1 MSARPSSKL
10 KAVIVDDERLARNK
24 LRLMLA
30 KHPEI
35 QVVGE
40 ADSARGAREAIESLK
55 PDVIFLDIQM
65 PGETGFDLLASVSS
79 SFKFIFVTAFD
90 EYAIRAFEVNALDYL
105 LKPVNPDRLARSVGR
120 LTAARAAAE
129 EGRKALDY
137 DDHLFLTVNDRSTF
151 LKVSRIQCILAAG
164 PYSAVV
170 TSDGS
175 RAMVLKSM
183 KEWEERLPDKYFMRI
198 HRSSIINLEYVERV
212 EKWFNYSFQVYLRGM
227 PEPFTISRR
236 YAARLKER
244 LR

>member
-1 MSARPSSKL
+1 MSARPTTRL

-40 ADSARGAREAIESLK
+40 ADSARLAREAIEALK

-79 SFKFIFVTAFD
+79 SFKFVFVTAFD

-105 LKPVNPDRLARSVGR
+105 LKPVNPDRLARSVER
-120 LTAARAAAE
+120 LTAARAAVE
-129 EGRKALDY
+129 DGRKALDY
-137 DDHLFLTVNDRSTF
+137 DDHLFLTLDDRSTF

-164 PYSAVV
+164 PYSDVV
-170 TSDGS
+170 TSDGR
-175 RAMVLKSM
+175 RAMVLKPM
-183 KEWEERLPDKYFMRI
+183 KEWEGRLPEKYFMRI
-198 HRSSIINLEYVERV
+198 HRSTIINLEYVERV
-212 EKWFNYSFQVYLRGM
+212 EKWFNYSFQVYLRGIT
-227 PEPFTISRR
+227 EPFTISRR
-236 YAARLKER
+236 YATRLKER